1 MAGTTQLFRP
11 TDLKAR
17 PDTIELAASGQSVSV
32 NSLRV
37 GMRLAQGL
45 YDEFGVLLLAS
56 GTTITPDFL
65 QLLRRRRL
73 RHVKTSES
81 TPPPAF
87 DHIDYERIDSLDRQ
101 LACELH
107 SRIPVRPLAPEHR
120 PRIAFEA
127 MLERARKGAKK
138 HSAATNTLGEICLDL
153 ANGNLRSGLPETE
166 LHRIVREFGDM
177 VQLDL
182 DLLPTI
188 YSLRT
193 SPDDYLFQHCV
204 NASIL
209 TMTIAVQLGLRS
221 EKIMELGLGAL
232 LQDVGMLRVPREI
245 RFARRPL
252 TAQEMAE
259 IQRHPAYS
267 LDFLELI
274 PGLPRE
280 VRFLAYQVHERL
292 DQSGYPRHRSENN
305 IHAYAKIV
313 SIADA
318 FAAMTCERPY
328 RKAMHPYE
336 AAKTILLEC
345 GAGRFDRTFV
355 RAFLDS
361 VSLFPVGCRLELDN
375 KRVARVIRANT
386 SLHVRPIV
394 MLLDEQGRDTNDVVD
409 LAEERDVNIV
419 RVLPQV

>member
-1 MAGTTQLFRP
+1 MAGATQLFHP
-11 TDLKAR
+11 TDLMAR
-17 PDTIELAASGQSVSV
+17 PDVVDLADAGQTVSV
-32 NSLRV
+32 NALRV

-73 RHVKTSES
+73 RHVMTSEG

-87 DHIDYERIDSLDRQ
+87 DHIDYEHIDSLDRQ
-101 LACELH
+101 LACEVH
-107 SRIPVRPLAPEHR
+107 SRLPVRPLNAEDR
-120 PRIAFEA
+120 PRLPYEQ
-127 MLERARKGAKK
+127 LRERADKGARK
-138 HSAATNTLGEICLDL
+138 HQAATDAIGEFCVDL
-153 ANGNLRSGLPETE
+153 LNGDTHKQSE
-166 LHRIVREFGDM
+166 LHKIVREFGDM

-188 YSLRT
+188 YSLRQ

-204 NASIL
+204 NASML
-209 TMTIAVQLGLRS
+209 AMTIAVQLGLRS

-245 RFARRPL
+245 RFARRRLSP
-252 TAQEMAE
+252 EEIAE
-259 IQRHPAYS
+259 VQRHPAYT
-267 LDFLELI
+267 LDYLEQI

-313 SIADA
+313 AIADA
-318 FAAMTCERPY
+318 FAAMTSPRPH
-328 RKAMHPYE
+328 RPAMHPYE
-336 AAKTILLEC
+336 AAKTILFEC

-375 KRVARVIRANT
+375 RRLARVIRANT
-386 SLHVRPIV
+386 NHHVRPVV
-394 MLLDEQGRDTNDVVD
+394 MLLDEQGRDTDEIVD
-409 LAEERDVNIV
+409 LVAEHELNII
-419 RVLPQV
+419 RVVPEA